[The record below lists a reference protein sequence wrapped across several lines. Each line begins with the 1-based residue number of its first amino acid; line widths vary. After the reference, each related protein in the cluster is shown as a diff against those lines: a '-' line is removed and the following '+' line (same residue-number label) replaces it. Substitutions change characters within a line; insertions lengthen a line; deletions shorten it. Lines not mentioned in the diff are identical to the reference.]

1 MSVTDMP
8 DNGTGVI
15 QAGGSRF
22 ETFSFTE
29 PHAIEIIARLRETQG
44 DVRGRAFIV
53 NLDQIIVRLGA
64 KWETKADL
72 VHEHLRKSF
81 MQKFQEPNWCA
92 QLQENLWLASTI
104 GVTSRQGA
112 LKCAEIW
119 HEAGQFFVGDIS
131 DTRLPLFEILVEEA
145 DRLKLRQIDLNTYFD
160 RDEDFGP
167 RSAIRP
173 LGATGQ
179 EAEPVRLGE
188 PPGTMTSLD
197 RPKFASSM
205 ITIGGKDLH
214 VACSVE
220 PVFELKNLSMIGHR
234 LEPLVIDRTGNVQL
248 DGKALKGMDW
258 GDREKVDL
266 ANVEQGLQLLRSRS
280 PDQRKI
286 LIVVPIAFSTM
297 ASARSRNKA
306 VADVSRA
313 ASDMGM
319 KVLYEIRGLAGVPSH
334 RILEVISLIKP
345 YCMTVVG
352 HVGSELRAIQAVRQ
366 CGFSGVCV
374 TYDGVER
381 SQTAL
386 VDYLKDLSIAAKGS
400 AGACM
405 VQGFDSLRQVAV
417 ARLAGVSHA
426 SVKTSALQATGTR
439 S

>member
-1 MSVTDMP
+1 MSETDMKDRIP
-8 DNGTGVI
+8 GVI
-15 QAGGSRF
+15 QAGGSGF
-22 ETFSFTE
+22 ETLTVTE
-29 PHAIEIIARLRETQG
+29 PEAIEIIARLRETQG

-64 KWETKADL
+64 KWEVKQGL

-81 MQKFQEPNWCA
+81 MQKLQEPNWCA
-92 QLQENLWLASTI
+92 QLQDNLWVASTI
-104 GVTSRQGA
+104 AVGSRQGA

-145 DRLKLRQIDLNTYFD
+145 DRLKLRQIDLNTFFD

-167 RSAIRP
+167 KSTVRP
-173 LGATGQ
+173 LGVSGQ
-179 EAEPVRLGE
+179 DAGTDRTSQAV
-188 PPGTMTSLD
+188 GTMTAMN
-197 RPKFASSM
+197 RPILSSST
-205 ITIGGKDLH
+205 ISIGGKDLH

-234 LEPLVIDRTGNVQL
+234 LEPVVIDRTGNVQL
-248 DGKALKGMDW
+248 DSKALKGMDW

-266 ANVEQGLQLLRSRS
+266 ANIEQGLQLLRSRS
-280 PDQRKI
+280 PGQRKI
-286 LIVVPIAFSTM
+286 LIVVPVAFSTM

-306 VADVSRA
+306 IADVSKA
-313 ASDMGM
+313 ASDMDM

-381 SQTAL
+381 SQTVL
-386 VDYLKDLSIAAKGS
+386 EDYLKDLSVAAKAS

-405 VQGFDSLRQVAV
+405 VQGLDNLRQMAV

-426 SVKTSALQATGTR
+426 SVKASALQATGAR
-439 S
+439 Y

>member
-1 MSVTDMP
+1 MKNRIS
-8 DNGTGVI
+8 GVI
-15 QAGGSRF
+15 QAGGSGF
-22 ETFSFTE
+22 ETLTVTE
-29 PHAIEIIARLRETQG
+29 PEAIEIIARLRETQG
-44 DVRGRAFIV
+44 DVRGRAFII

-64 KWETKADL
+64 KWEVKQGL

-81 MQKFQEPNWCA
+81 MQKLQEPNWCA
-92 QLQENLWLASTI
+92 QLQDNLWIASTI
-104 GVTSRQGA
+104 AVGSRQGA

-145 DRLKLRQIDLNTYFD
+145 DRLKLRQIDLNSFFD

-167 RSAIRP
+167 KSTVRP
-173 LGATGQ
+173 LGVSGQ
-179 EAEPVRLGE
+179 DAGTDRTSEAV
-188 PPGTMTSLD
+188 GTMIAMN
-197 RPKFASSM
+197 RPVLSSST

-234 LEPLVIDRTGNVQL
+234 LEPVVIDRTGNVQL
-248 DGKALKGMDW
+248 DSKALKGMDW

-266 ANVEQGLQLLRSRS
+266 ANIEQGLQLLRSRS
-280 PDQRKI
+280 PGQRKI
-286 LIVVPIAFSTM
+286 LIVVPVAFSTM

-306 VADVSRA
+306 IADVSKA
-313 ASDMGM
+313 ASDLGM

-334 RILEVISLIKP
+334 RILEVVSLIKP

-374 TYDGVER
+374 TYDGADR
-381 SQTAL
+381 SQTVL
-386 VDYLKDLSIAAKGS
+386 EDYLKDLSVAAKAS

-405 VQGFDSLRQVAV
+405 VQGFDNLRQMAV

-426 SVKTSALQATGTR
+426 SVKASALQATGAKL
-439 S
+439 

>member
-1 MSVTDMP
+1 MKDHIS
-8 DNGTGVI
+8 GVI
-15 QAGGSRF
+15 QAGGSGF
-22 ETFSFTE
+22 ETLTFTE
-29 PHAIEIIARLRETQG
+29 SEAIEIIARLRETQG

-64 KWETKADL
+64 KWEVKEDL

-92 QLQENLWLASTI
+92 QLQDNLWVASTI

-145 DRLKLRQIDLNTYFD
+145 DRLKLRQIDLNTFFD

-167 RSAIRP
+167 KSTVKP
-173 LGATGQ
+173 LGASGQ
-179 EAEPVRLGE
+179 EPVAARTSQ
-188 PPGTMTSLD
+188 PVGTMTAMD
-197 RPKFASSM
+197 RPALTSSI

-214 VACSVE
+214 VACGVE

-234 LEPLVIDRTGNVQL
+234 LEPFVIDRTGNVQL

-258 GDREKVDL
+258 GDREKIDL
-266 ANVEQGLQLLRSRS
+266 ANIEQGVQLLRSRS
-280 PDQRKI
+280 PGQRKI
-286 LIVVPIAFSTM
+286 LIVVPVAFSTM

-306 VADVSRA
+306 IADVSKA

-381 SQTAL
+381 TQAVL
-386 VDYLKDLSIAAKGS
+386 EEYLKDLSVAAKAS

-405 VQGFDSLRQVAV
+405 VQGFDNLRQMAV

-426 SVKTSALQATGTR
+426 SVKASALQATGAR

>member
-1 MSVTDMP
+1 MKDRIP
-8 DNGTGVI
+8 GVI
-15 QAGGSRF
+15 QAGGSGF
-22 ETFSFTE
+22 ETLTVTE
-29 PHAIEIIARLRETQG
+29 PEAIEIIARLRETQG

-64 KWETKADL
+64 KWEVKQGL

-81 MQKFQEPNWCA
+81 MQKLQEPNWCA
-92 QLQENLWLASTI
+92 QLQDNLWVASTI
-104 GVTSRQGA
+104 AVGSRQGA

-145 DRLKLRQIDLNTYFD
+145 DRLKLRQIDLNTFFD

-167 RSAIRP
+167 KSTVRP
-173 LGATGQ
+173 LGVSGQ
-179 EAEPVRLGE
+179 DAGTDRTSQAV
-188 PPGTMTSLD
+188 GTMTAMN
-197 RPKFASSM
+197 RPILSSST
-205 ITIGGKDLH
+205 ISIGGKDLH

-234 LEPLVIDRTGNVQL
+234 LEPVVIDRTGNVQL
-248 DGKALKGMDW
+248 DSKALKGMDW

-266 ANVEQGLQLLRSRS
+266 ANIEQGLQLLRSRS
-280 PDQRKI
+280 PGQRKI
-286 LIVVPIAFSTM
+286 LIVVPVAFSTM

-306 VADVSRA
+306 IADVSKA
-313 ASDMGM
+313 ASDMDM

-381 SQTAL
+381 SQTVL
-386 VDYLKDLSIAAKGS
+386 EDYLKDLSVAAKAS

-405 VQGFDSLRQVAV
+405 VQGLDNLRQMAV

-426 SVKTSALQATGTR
+426 SVKASALQATGAR
-439 S
+439 Y